1 MMIICFSLI
10 ALGLICQLY
19 LHKKMGKED
28 ERTKYLTREMQRVA
42 ALTTLFY
49 IVVFNMFLNIDQIL
63 GVNNI
68 LLIVT
73 TFIVSGTLYG
83 FKLIR

>member
-49 IVVFNMFLNIDQIL
+49 IVVVNMFFNIDKIL
-63 GVNNI
+63 GINNI
-68 LLIVT
+68 LLTVT
-73 TFIVSGTLYG
+73 IFVVSATLYG
-83 FKLIR
+83 FKIIK